1 MKKSFKLYAMIWTIS
16 IVAFNIISFIAPT
29 IKTGSFWVG
38 YTLITLMFIVQIVC
52 SYLFFKQNTKEK
64 MFLNMPIITIS
75 YMALF
80 VSIIVGTIFMA
91 VTELPI
97 WIAVIISSLVTA
109 FYLIAII
116 SMKPAIDTIENVDKK
131 VKVQTLF
138 IKSLN
143 IDAQT
148 LKQKA
153 SNNEIISIAEK
164 VCEAIRYS
172 DPVSDESLVSCENQI
187 TLKFK
192 EFEKSVI
199 ENNTEVAEKTSNEL
213 IILINDRNQKCKL
226 LK

>member
-172 DPVSDESLVSCENQI
+172 DPVSDESLASCENQI

>member
-1 MKKSFKLYAMIWTIS
+1 MKKSFKLYIIIWIIS
-16 IVAFNIISFIAPT
+16 IVTFNIISFVVPT
-29 IKTGSFWVG
+29 AQIGSFWVG
-38 YTLITLMFIVQIVC
+38 YTLITLMFIVQLIC
-52 SYLFFKQNTKEK
+52 SYLFFKQDTKEK
-64 MFLNMPIITIS
+64 IFLNIPIITIS
-75 YMALF
+75 YLALF
-80 VSIIVGTIFMA
+80 VSIIVGSIFMA
-91 VTELPI
+91 ITNLPI
-97 WIAVIISSLVTA
+97 WIAITISSLVTA
-109 FYLIAII
+109 FYLIAVI
-116 SMKPAIDTIENVDKK
+116 SMKENTDKK

-172 DPVSDESLVSCENQI
+172 DPVSDESLASCENQI

>member
-1 MKKSFKLYAMIWTIS
+1 MKKSFKLYIIIWIIS
-16 IVAFNIISFIAPT
+16 IVTFNIISFVVPT
-29 IKTGSFWVG
+29 AQIGSFWVG
-38 YTLITLMFIVQIVC
+38 YTLITLMFIVQLIC
-52 SYLFFKQNTKEK
+52 SYLFFKQDTKEK
-64 MFLNMPIITIS
+64 IFLNIPIITIS
-75 YMALF
+75 YLALF
-80 VSIIVGTIFMA
+80 VSIIVGSIFMA
-91 VTELPI
+91 ITNLPI
-97 WIAVIISSLVTA
+97 WIAITISSLVTA
-109 FYLIAII
+109 FYLIAVI
-116 SMKPAIDTIENVDKK
+116 SMKPAIDNIENTDKK

-172 DPVSDESLVSCENQI
+172 DPVSDESLASCENQI